1 MKKFYLKILPLVLI
15 CNVLLFSIPQTV
27 FAEEIVSGAPV
38 RWTITSNGYYVTK
51 ISTDMLPS
59 GYMYTSQV
67 ASATTNWNNTSTK
80 ALCSRV
86 SSSNS
91 NVDLRVG
98 SSNFFNQNFPT
109 SWLSFTPAVTILY
122 DTAGNV
128 LLTNA
133 DYKVSTGK
141 IRYAQ
146 IQFNP
151 TQTSDF
157 KNSSF
162 LRTSVI
168 AHELGHVYGLGHTS
182 RKDSLMSTTNAT
194 SYTAPSSYD
203 VQIFNSFY
211 K

>member
-1 MKKFYLKILPLVLI
+1 MKKYCLKVLSLALMFT
-15 CNVLLFSIPQTV
+15 VLLFSIPQKV
-27 FAEEIVSGAPV
+27 IAEEIVSGAPV

-67 ASATTNWNNTSTK
+67 ASATSNWNNANTK

-86 SSSNS
+86 SSSSS

-98 SSNFFNQNFPT
+98 SSNFFNENFPT
-109 SWLSFTPAVTILY
+109 SWLSFTPEITILY

-128 LLTNA
+128 LITNA
-133 DYKVSTGK
+133 DYRASTGK

-157 KNSSF
+157 KNSSS

-182 RKDSLMSTTNAT
+182 RKDSLMSTSNAT
-194 SYTAPSSYD
+194 SYTAPTSYD